1 MDIENLENGNGI
13 EQNIFEEKY
22 YVYFLVTNI
31 AKEGAI
37 HEGIVEIHNDNVSFK
52 IWSSGNVIKCFT
64 GKFAISDKIIFLI
77 YKVQMTGLLILIWLN
92 LT

>member
-52 IWSSGNVIKCFT
+52 I
-64 GKFAISDKIIFLI
+64 
-77 YKVQMTGLLILIWLN
+77 
-92 LT
+92 